1 MFQTVTV
8 EIPSRC
14 AAKLYEL
21 RLNPAD
27 RHLTTE
33 IEKWLATMGRTGS
46 RFAASPPLAM
56 TVPSGG
62 DLISQIADVR
72 SVIGRLNASIQAILG
87 LADDVSALIDL
98 DDDPSF
104 DAILLERLRLER
116 AEEALVQAAIA
127 AGYSVS
133 RRPDADPR
141 AVLEIVD
148 LDDLPV
154 VGAA

>member
-8 EIPSRC
+8 EIPHRC

-27 RHLTTE
+27 RHLTTGVE
-33 IEKWLATMGRTGS
+33 NWLATMGRTGA
-46 RFAASPPLAM
+46 RFAASPPLSL
-56 TVPSGG
+56 TVSSGG

-72 SVIGRLNASIQAILG
+72 SVIGRLNASIQALLG
-87 LADDVSALIDL
+87 LADDVSAFIDL
-98 DDDPSF
+98 DDDPAF
-104 DAILLERLRLER
+104 DAMLIERLRLER
-116 AEEALVQAAIA
+116 VEEALVQAAIA
-127 AGYSVS
+127 AGHSIS

-148 LDDLPV
+148 LDDLPIA
-154 VGAA
+154 GAA